1 MDIIASVEAG
11 DMRYSVAERQADD
24 TQPFLGIEE
33 AIMPQV
39 DSLEIPIT
47 VSIVYT
53 LPLLLHLCQILLL
66 REFLNHPTL
75 RIL

>member
-33 AIMPQV
+33 ATMPEV

-53 LPLLLHLCQILLL
+53 LFLCSFSSVRFFYLVNL
-66 REFLNHPTL
+66 
-75 RIL
+75 